1 MRTVRIQEIEPIP
14 VVDGKLAWRPVRRT
28 LDIQAFGINA
38 YTADAGELV
47 VEEHDETG
55 HGAGHHEELYVVVSG
70 HAIFTVDS
78 QEIDA
83 PPGTLVFLDDPK
95 ERRGAVATADG
106 TTVLA
111 SGGARGEA
119 YRVSPWE
126 YAFAS
131 TPAWHRQDWVEAE
144 QLLRDGLAAHPDNPS
159 LQYDL
164 ACVLAQSG
172 RQDEA
177 IDLLKRALEAEP
189 KYRKYAATDTD
200 LDPLRVDPRFNE
212 AVGSPAT

>member
-1 MRTVRIQEIEPIP
+1 MRTVRIDEIEPIP

-28 LDIQAFGINA
+28 LGIEAFGINA

-55 HGAGHHEELYVVVSG
+55 HGAGHHEELYVVVAG
-70 HAIFTVDS
+70 HATFTVDDE
-78 QEIDA
+78 EIDA

-111 SGGARGEA
+111 IGGARGEA

-131 TPAWHRQDWVEAE
+131 TPASRRQDWDEAE
-144 QLLRDGLAAHPDNPS
+144 RLLREGLDAHPANPS
-159 LQYDL
+159 LLYDL
-164 ACVLAQSG
+164 ACVRAQQG
-172 RQDEA
+172 KTDDA
-177 IDLLKRALEAEP
+177 IDLLRQALEAEP
-189 KYRKYAATDTD
+189 KYRKYAETDAD
-200 LDPLRVDPRFNE
+200 LDPLRADPRFTA
-212 AVGSPAT
+212 AVGSPSA

>member
-1 MRTVRIQEIEPIP
+1 MKTVRIDDIEPTA

-28 LDIQAFGINA
+28 LGVQAFGINA

-70 HAIFTVDS
+70 RATFTVDG
-78 QEIDA
+78 EEVDA

-95 ERRGAVATADG
+95 ERRSAVATEDG

-111 SGGARGEA
+111 IGGARGEA

-126 YAFAS
+126 YNFAAI
-131 TPAWHRQDWVEAE
+131 PAWGRQDWGEAE
-144 QLLRDGLAAHPDNPS
+144 RILREGLAAHPGNPS
-159 LQYDL
+159 VLYNL
-164 ACVLAQSG
+164 ACVLG
-172 RQDEA
+172 HGGKTDEA
-177 IDLLKRALEAEP
+177 IALLGEALAAEP
-189 KYRKYAATDTD
+189 RYRAYAETDPD
-200 LDPLRVDPRFNE
+200 LEPLRADPRFTAALE
-212 AVGSPAT
+212 PPAA